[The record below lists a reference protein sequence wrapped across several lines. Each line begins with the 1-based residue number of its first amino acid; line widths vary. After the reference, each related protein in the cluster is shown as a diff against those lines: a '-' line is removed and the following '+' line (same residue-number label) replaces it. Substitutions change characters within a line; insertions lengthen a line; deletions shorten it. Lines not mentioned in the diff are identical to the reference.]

1 MWREGIP
8 PTLLV
13 GMQTGTIARENN
25 MDVPQEIND
34 TTTMWSSN
42 PNFGCIFKENENMIP
57 KSYLYIYWIPCSVI
71 HNSQDMDT
79 I

>member
-1 MWREGIP
+1 MLVKMWREGIS

-34 TTTMWSSN
+34 TTTM
-42 PNFGCIFKENENMIP
+42 
-57 KSYLYIYWIPCSVI
+57 
-71 HNSQDMDT
+71 
-79 I
+79 